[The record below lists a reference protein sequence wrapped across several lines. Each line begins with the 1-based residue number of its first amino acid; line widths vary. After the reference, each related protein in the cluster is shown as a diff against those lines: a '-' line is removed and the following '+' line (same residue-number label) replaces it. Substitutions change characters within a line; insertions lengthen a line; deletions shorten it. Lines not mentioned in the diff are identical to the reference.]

1 MAVKLRLVRMGK
13 PKQPT
18 YRVVAADSRSPRNG
32 RFIEILGTYEPRAG
46 QGRAAHRDGGKAA
59 AHLGRR
65 RERMTDR
72 GNDLDELDDDLDDDF
87 GNRVEGGTARA
98 VLAYIARAIV
108 DEPDAVVVEA
118 EERRGGVMLRL
129 HVAPDDLGR
138 VIGRRGRVA
147 QAIRAVVRAAGSRD
161 GIDAAVDIV
170 D

>member
-1 MAVKLRLVRMGK
+1 
-13 PKQPT
+13 
-18 YRVVAADSRSPRNG
+18 
-32 RFIEILGTYEPRAG
+32 
-46 QGRAAHRDGGKAA
+46 
-59 AHLGRR
+59 
-65 RERMTDR
+65 MTDR
-72 GNDLDELDDDLDDDF
+72 GNDVDEIDDDLDDDI
-87 GNRVEGGTARA
+87 GNRVEGGIARA
-98 VLAYIARAIV
+98 VLAYIARSIV

-147 QAIRAVVRAAGSRD
+147 QAIRAVVRAAGARE